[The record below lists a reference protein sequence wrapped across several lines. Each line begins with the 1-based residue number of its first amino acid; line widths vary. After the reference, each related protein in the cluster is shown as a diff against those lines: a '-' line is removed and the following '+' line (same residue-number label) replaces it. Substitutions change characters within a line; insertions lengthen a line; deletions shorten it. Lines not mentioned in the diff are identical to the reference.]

1 MNKLISLIVA
11 GVMIALPSVMQAEP
25 AVQRP
30 FWVRQVTGDDILVQ
44 AAAPGRAQCVATA
57 AAENK
62 AAAQVTS
69 ARRAAAGL
77 QPLRPN
83 PKLAEAAARHACD
96 MAMRGQMAHRGS
108 ASKGPSQRLK
118 GVGYKPAITA
128 ENIAAGPFSLEQVL
142 HAWNGSA
149 GHLSNVMLPQARDFG
164 IGRAV
169 AADGRTIF
177 WAALYAAPRGR

>member
-1 MNKLISLIVA
+1 MDKLISLIVA
-11 GVMIALPSVMQAEP
+11 GVMIALPAVMQAEP
-25 AVQRP
+25 AIPRP
-30 FWVRQVTGDDILVQ
+30 AWIRQVSGDILVQ
-44 AAAPGRAQCVATA
+44 AAAPGQAQCFATA

-69 ARRAAAGL
+69 ARRAGAGL
-77 QPLRPN
+77 RPLRPN

-108 ASKGPSQRLK
+108 ASKGPSQRVK

-142 HAWNGSA
+142 HAWNGSD
-149 GHLSNVMLPQARDFG
+149 GHLRNIMLPQATDFG

-169 AADGRTIF
+169 AADGRTMF
-177 WAALYAAPRGR
+177 WAAIYAAPRGR